1 MNKFSILLLILFLGC
16 NSSNNA
22 SEPEEIQ
29 GCMDELACNYNEE
42 ATINNDTCTE
52 LDICG
57 VCGGS
62 GVSIDVCSSTW
73 NVYYD
78 FSTPIAG
85 FQFSVEGIT
94 IIDVQ
99 GGAAQDIG
107 MDPSFNSDNG
117 NVLGFSFVGNTI
129 PPGNNEILVIFG
141 IQGDISSACV
151 TNPIISNSAGFAIDV
166 IIKEDCQTIKEVESQ

>member
-1 MNKFSILLLILFLGC
+1 M
-16 NSSNNA
+16 
-22 SEPEEIQ
+22 
-29 GCMDELACNYNEE
+29 GCMDEDACNYNAD

-52 LDICG
+52 LDVCG
-57 VCGGS
+57 VCGG
-62 GVSIDVCSSTW
+62 GAVSNNVCSSTW

-85 FQFSVEGIT
+85 FQFKVEGVT

-107 MDPSFNSDNG
+107 MDPSFNSDLG
-117 NVLGFSFVGNTI
+117 NVIGFSILGNTI
-129 PPGNNEILVIFG
+129 PPGNSETLVSFG